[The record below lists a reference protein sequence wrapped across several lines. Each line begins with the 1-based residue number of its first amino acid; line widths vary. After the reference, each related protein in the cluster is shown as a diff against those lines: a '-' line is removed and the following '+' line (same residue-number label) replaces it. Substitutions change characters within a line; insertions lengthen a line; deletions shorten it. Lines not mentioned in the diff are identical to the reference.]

1 MRRAALILSLSLVF
15 AAPVGA
21 QSANDAP
28 RLRGAQPTPPSE
40 TPAPTSAM
48 PAASAGMTLAPPGPD
63 AGRCRLSCAQSY
75 YFCLASDTPDDCP
88 GAWSQCR
95 AACDSPLPPPGG

>member
-21 QSANDAP
+21 QTAKDAP
-28 RLRGAQPTPPSE
+28 PLRGVQTMSPSDA
-40 TPAPTSAM
+40 PAPAPAM
-48 PAASAGMTLAPPGPD
+48 PAAPVGMTPAPSGAD
-63 AGRCRLSCAQSY
+63 AGRCRLSCARSY

-95 AACDSPLPPPGG
+95 AACDSLMPQPGG